1 MTTGAAEVL
10 RTTQSIISPR
20 CRLEEPSVKH
30 RGSVVNRYKKI
41 TLTLT
46 LAFISVSVSRFALSA
61 PNATENMSASINAEV
76 LASQKYSGGGM
87 TVKRPSKRS
96 YIYPGQAASRKRQLD
111 FWSGFS
117 FFRDPW
123 ITAPSV
129 TKARDGLGPL
139 FNARS
144 CIACHQAGSRAPMP
158 ESGESLPTALII
170 RVGFNK
176 PGLDH
181 GLNHGLNHGNNSY
194 GGQIQSRAIKY
205 INSKLKQTL
214 KHEAWLDLS
223 YTFIDGQFP
232 DGEPYQLQKPHYQ
245 LTKLAYGEL
254 PEHAVLSPRYSPNVF
269 GSGLL
274 DAISAQDLL
283 AQEDS
288 DDVNKDGI
296 SPKYN
301 RVVNIKSGQIELGRF
316 GMKAKHPTLAQQVAA
331 AFRDDIGITNSFFPT
346 ESCTKSQLFCQQA
359 SALGRHD
366 SVEIEDKNLDLV
378 ITFNRLL
385 GVPPARNL
393 AKPKQ
398 QQGQRLFH
406 QLGCA
411 QCHTPSYLTDK
422 NYPESALANQK
433 IWPYTDLALH
443 DMGAELADG
452 VYEYEATGNEWRTPP
467 LWGIGLQ
474 KRITGQQRFL
484 HDGRARSITEAIL
497 WHGGEA
503 KFAQEK
509 FKQLNKTER
518 QALLMFVKSI

>member
-1 MTTGAAEVL
+1 MYFL
-10 RTTQSIISPR
+10 Y
-20 CRLEEPSVKH
+20 L
-30 RGSVVNRYKKI
+30 KI
-41 TLTLT
+41 TLTL
-46 LAFISVSVSRFALSA
+46 AVISVSVSRFALSA
-61 PNATENMSASINAEV
+61 PDNMSASINAEV

-123 ITAPSV
+123 VTAPSV

-158 ESGESLPTALII
+158 QSGESLPTALLI

-176 PGLDH
+176 PR
-181 GLNHGLNHGNNSY
+181 LNHDNNNY
-194 GGQIQSRAIKY
+194 GGQIQPRAIKY
-205 INSKLKQTL
+205 INNKLKQTL
-214 KHEAWLDLS
+214 QHEAWLDLS
-223 YTFIDGQFP
+223 YTFIDGQFS
-232 DGEPYQLQKPHYQ
+232 DGEAYQLQKPHYQ

-254 PEHAVLSPRYSPNVF
+254 PEHAALSPRYSPNVF

-274 DAISAQDLL
+274 DAIAEQDLL

-288 DDVNKDGI
+288 DDANNDGI

-301 RVVNIKSGQIELGRF
+301 RVLNIKSGQIELGRF

-331 AFRDDIGITNSFFPT
+331 AFRDDIGITNSFFPE

-359 SALGRHD
+359 SALGEHET
-366 SVEIEDKNLDLV
+366 VEIEDKNLDLV

-385 GVPPARNL
+385 GVPPARGL

-422 NYPESALANQK
+422 NYYEPALANQK

-452 VYEYEATGNEWRTPP
+452 VYEYKATGTEWRTPP

-503 KFAQEK
+503 KLSQEK
-509 FKQLNKTER
+509 FKKLNKTER